1 MKISNLLLIL
11 VASMLIFA
19 CTSKDAKDAEDK
31 AQIEE
36 DTKPLQEAAKKIMPN
51 LPPPNEYAAIL
62 HSTGAEFNPMILNDV
77 ANMPG
82 YLVPRE
88 KAVVNLGVYFFDL
101 GYSVAY
107 QQRDHVDKYYD
118 VCHNLAIELG
128 IEKSFMELMM
138 VRFEENIEQND
149 SLKAYFRDSYRKASN
164 SMGDS
169 EGERSYYRS
178 LFLAG
183 FYIEG
188 LYNMLE
194 VIESYPKDILPDD
207 QRFLILMPLAKSVL
221 AQEKNI
227 KTLAEM
233 LEIDYT
239 EADNDEYYATSFRNL
254 INTYEKLDVD
264 DKIANNQGAELLNDE
279 VMLQLMAEVDA
290 IRSQIVKQL

>member
-11 VASMLIFA
+11 VASMLVFA
-19 CTSKDAKDAEDK
+19 CQSRDAKEK

-36 DTKPLQEAAKKIMPN
+36 DTKPLAEAAQKIMPN

-62 HSTGAEFNPMILNDV
+62 NSTGAEFNPLILNDV
-77 ANMPG
+77 DNMPG

-88 KAVVNLGVYFFDL
+88 KAVANLGVYFFDL

-107 QQRDHVDKYYD
+107 KQREHINAYYD
-118 VCHNLAIELG
+118 VCHNLSIELG
-128 IEKSFMELMM
+128 IEKSFMEVMM
-138 VRFEENIEQND
+138 GRFNENIEKND
-149 SLKAYFRDSYRKASN
+149 SVKAYFRDSYRKASN
-164 SMGDS
+164 SVGDT
-169 EGERSYYRS
+169 EGEKSYFRAI
-178 LFLAG
+178 FLAG

-194 VIESYPKDILPDD
+194 VIEAYPKDILPDD

-227 KTLAEM
+227 KALTEM

-239 EADNDEYYATSFRNL
+239 AADNDEYYATAFRNL

-264 DKIANNQGAELLNDE
+264 DKIANNQGAELLNDA
-279 VMLQLMAEVDA
+279 VMLELMSEVDA
-290 IRSQIVKQL
+290 IRSQIVKTL

>member
-1 MKISNLLLIL
+1 MKISNLLLVL
-11 VASMLIFA
+11 AASVMIFA
-19 CTSKDAKDAEDK
+19 CTSKDAKDK

-36 DTKPLQEAAKKIMPN
+36 DTKPLREAAQKIMPN

-62 HSTGAEFNPMILNDV
+62 NSTGAEFNPLILNDV
-77 ANMPG
+77 ASMPG

-88 KAVVNLGVYFFDL
+88 KAVANLGVYFFDL

-107 QQRDHVDKYYD
+107 QQRDHVSTYYD

-128 IEKSFMELMM
+128 IEKSFMEVIML
-138 VRFEENIEQND
+138 RFEENIEQND
-149 SLKAYFRDSYRKASN
+149 SLKAYFKDSYSKASN
-164 SMGDS
+164 SVGDT
-169 EGERSYYRS
+169 EGEKSYFRAI
-178 LFLAG
+178 FLAG

-194 VIESYPKDILPDD
+194 VIEAYPKDILPDD

-239 EADNDEYYATSFRNL
+239 NADDDAYYATAFRNL

-264 DKIANNQGAELLNDE
+264 DKISNNQGAELLNDA
-279 VMLQLMAEVDA
+279 VMLELMAEVDA
-290 IRSQIVKQL
+290 IRSEVVKQL

>member
-1 MKISNLLLIL
+1 MKISNLILIL
-11 VASMLIFA
+11 VASMMIFA
-19 CTSKDAKDAEDK
+19 CQSKDSKNKAK
-31 AQIEE
+31 IEE
-36 DTKPLQEAAKKIMPN
+36 DTKPLQEDARKIMPN

-77 ANMPG
+77 ENMAG
-82 YLVPRE
+82 YMVPRE
-88 KAVVNLGVYFFDL
+88 KAVANLGVYFFDL

-107 QQRDHVDKYYD
+107 QERDHVNAYYN
-118 VCHNLAIELG
+118 VCHNMAIELG
-128 IEKSFMELMM
+128 IEKSFMEVIML
-138 VRFEENIEQND
+138 RFEENIENND
-149 SLKAYFRDSYRKASN
+149 SLKAYFKNSYNKASN
-164 SMGDS
+164 SVGNT
-169 EGERSYYRS
+169 EGERSYYRT

-239 EADNDEYYATSFRNL
+239 DEDNDEYYATAFRNL

-264 DKIANNQGAELLNDE
+264 DKIANNQGAELLNDA
-279 VMLQLMAEVDA
+279 VMIQLMAEVDD
-290 IRSQIVKQL
+290 IRSHLVKTL

>member
-11 VASMLIFA
+11 AISVMIFA
-19 CTSKDAKDAEDK
+19 CTSRDAKEK

-36 DTKPLQEAAKKIMPN
+36 DTKPLQEAAQKIMPN

-62 HSTGAEFNPMILNDV
+62 NSTGAEFNPLILNDV

-82 YLVPRE
+82 YLGRME
-88 KAVVNLGVYFFDL
+88 KSVANLGVYFFDL
-101 GYSVAY
+101 GYCVAY
-107 QQRDHVDKYYD
+107 QERENVDKYYD
-118 VCHNLAIELG
+118 VCHNLSIELG
-128 IEKSFMELMM
+128 IEKNFMELIMI
-138 VRFEENIEQND
+138 RFEENLEKND
-149 SLKAYFRDSYRKASN
+149 SLKAYFKDAYRKASN
-164 SMGDS
+164 DLGGD
-169 EGERSYYRS
+169 ENERSYYRAI
-178 LFLAG
+178 FLAG

-207 QRFLILMPLAKSVL
+207 QRFVILMPLAKSVL
-221 AQEKNI
+221 AQEKNM

-239 EADNDEYYATSFRNL
+239 DADDDEYYTTAFRDL
-254 INTYEKLDVD
+254 INTYERLNVD

-279 VMLQLMAEVDA
+279 VMIELMAKVDM
-290 IRSQIVKQL
+290 IRSKIVKQL

>member
-36 DTKPLQEAAKKIMPN
+36 DTKPLQEAAKAIMPN